1 MFKKIIIILL
11 IITTIHSKEHKM
23 QEFLEDGFTHK
34 HEFSGNYN
42 DEKVKLLRFTKKDEI
57 SLFDEHISFVNN
69 DKLIAVARMLKRYET
84 KPNLSKDEAKEIAI
98 DFLKKYAKDLLE
110 NYKILWV
117 DFHDESLEIQGK
129 TTKITGLKVKC
140 QNLRDKLY
148 FWVIVGFDK
157 SVMVFERD
165 VIWDFL
171 RAGRVSEKY
180 VHDAWLKKFI
190 KNKK

>member
-1 MFKKIIIILL
+1 MKQ
-11 IITTIHSKEHKM
+11 IITLLVLTAIIHAKEFNM
-23 QEFLEDGFTHK
+23 QEFLEVGFTHK

-42 DEKVKLLRFTKKDEI
+42 DDKVKLLRFTKESEI
-57 SLFDEHISFVNN
+57 SLFNEHISFVNN
-69 DKLIAVARMLKRYET
+69 DKLIAIARMLKKYEV
-84 KPNLSKDEAKEIAI
+84 KPNLSKDEAKNIAI
-98 DFLKKYAKDLLE
+98 DFLEKYAKDLLE

-140 QNLRDKLY
+140 QNLSDKLY

-157 SVMVFERD
+157 SIMVFERD

-171 RAGRVSEKY
+171 RAGRVSQKY
-180 VHDAWLKKFI
+180 IHDSWLKKFLE
-190 KNKK
+190 NKK